1 MDAFGDDVGVASGL
15 IIWRVENFKPV
26 RIATEF
32 HGQFYVGD
40 SYIVLS
46 SIIEGEYKSMN
57 LHFWLGKDS
66 SQDEKGA
73 AAALSA
79 RLDELLDDIPI
90 QYREVEG
97 RESSRFLSYFPNGIQ
112 YLWGGVASGFNHV
125 EDDSKTRLLH
135 VKGKKKI
142 TATEVAVSWDSFNHG
157 DIFVLQHKDQVFQ
170 WNGCESNPFERIKA
184 CRLANKIAAAEKSGR
199 VKVRIVEDADAEDS
213 VPEGMID
220 AMGERSTIAD
230 AMSDTLTPIEVH
242 RGPAVLFQVSTDSGS
257 LQVNELGK
265 APLTQDLLKSG
276 DCFLI
281 DAAAANKIFV
291 WKGKEAAEDERKA
304 AMSTAEKFID
314 QKGYPKE
321 TSIEVLPE
329 TGESTYFKEYFSD
342 WQHVEESAGLK
353 HFNLRPPKLF
363 SVSDAEGSLRVEE
376 ILGSLEQTDLLPK
389 EVCILDCFD
398 KIFVWNGKEASDQ
411 EKASAGGVAK
421 KFLETDPRGRS
432 VDTEIRFE
440 EQESESD
447 DFKSYFPE
455 WDVNCFVDPHQVL
468 LDMAEQMRVLTQRH
482 TY

>member
-1 MDAFGDDVGVASGL
+1 MEAFGKDVGVKTGVQ
-15 IIWRVENFKPV
+15 IWRVENFKPV
-26 RIATEF
+26 KIPDEF
-32 HGQFYVGD
+32 YGQFYVGD

-46 SIIEGEYKSMN
+46 SIIEKDYKSMN

-97 RESSRFLSYFPNGIQ
+97 GESARFLSYFPNGMQ

-125 EDDSKTRLLH
+125 VDDTKTRLLH

-142 TATEVAVSWDSFNHG
+142 SATEVKVSWDSFNHG
-157 DIFVLQHKDQVFQ
+157 DIFVLEHKDQVYQ

-184 CRLANKIAAAEKSGR
+184 CRMANKIASAERSGR
-199 VKVRIVEDADAEDS
+199 VKVRIIEDVNTKDA

-220 AMGERSTIAD
+220 ALGPRTKIAE
-230 AMSDTLTPIEVH
+230 AMCDSLTPIEVH
-242 RGPAVLFQVSTDSGS
+242 RGPAVLFQVTNDSGS
-257 LQVNELGK
+257 LEVKELGH
-265 APLTQDLLKSG
+265 APLAQAQLNTG

-291 WKGKEAAEDERKA
+291 WKGKEADGDERKA
-304 AMSTAEKFID
+304 AMSTAEKFIE
-314 QKGYPKE
+314 QKGYPKD

-329 TGESTYFKEYFSD
+329 LGESTYFKEYFGD
-342 WQHVEESAGLK
+342 WQHVEESAALK

-363 SVSDAEGSLRVEE
+363 SVSDAQGELRVDE

-398 KIFVWNGKEASDQ
+398 KIFVWFGKEASQ
-411 EKASAGGVAK
+411 AEKDSAHGFAK
-421 KFLETDPRGRS
+421 KFLETDPRGRDL
-432 VDTEIRFE
+432 DTELRLE
-440 EQESESD
+440 DQEGESD
-447 DFKSYFPE
+447 DFKAFFPE
-455 WDVNCFVDPHQVL
+455 WDPNCFVDPHQVL
-468 LDMAEQMRVLTQRH
+468 LDMAANMELLTQRA
-482 TY
+482 Y

>member
-1 MDAFGDDVGVASGL
+1 MEIFGDDVAVKTGL
-15 IIWRVENFKPV
+15 QIWRVENFKPV
-26 RIATEF
+26 RIAPEF

-46 SIIEGEYKSMN
+46 SIIEGDYKSMN

-79 RLDELLDDIPI
+79 QLDDWLDDIPI
-90 QYREVEG
+90 QYRESEG
-97 RESSRFLSYFPNGIQ
+97 CESSRFLAYFPNGLQ

-125 EDDSKTRLLH
+125 VDDTKTRLLH

-142 TATEVAVSWDSFNHG
+142 VATEVTVSWDSFNHG
-157 DIFVLQHKDQVFQ
+157 DIFVLEHKDQVYQ

-184 CRLANKIAAAEKSGR
+184 CRLANKIAAAERSGR
-199 VKVRIVEDADAEDS
+199 VKVRIVEDADSEDA

-220 AMGERSTIAD
+220 AMGPRTTIAP
-230 AMSDTLTPIEVH
+230 AMDDTLTPIEVH
-242 RGPAVLFQVSTDSGS
+242 RGPAVLFQVSSDSGS
-257 LQVNELGK
+257 LEVKELGR
-265 APLTQDLLKSG
+265 APLDQESLSTG

-291 WKGKEAAEDERKA
+291 WKGKEAAEDERKG
-304 AMSTAEKFID
+304 AMSTAEKFIT
-314 QKGYPKE
+314 QKGYPKD

-329 TGESTYFKEYFSD
+329 TGESTYFKEYFSN
-342 WQHVEESAGLK
+342 WKHVEESAGLK

-363 SVSDAEGSLRVEE
+363 SVSDADGNLRVEE

-398 KIFVWNGKEASDQ
+398 KIFVWFGKECSQ
-411 EKASAGGVAK
+411 LEKDSAEGVAK

-432 VDTEIRFE
+432 LDTEIRLE
-440 EQESESD
+440 EQEAESD
-447 DFKSYFPE
+447 DFKTYFPE
-455 WDVNCFVDPHQVL
+455 WNPNCFVDPHQVL
-468 LDMAEQMRVLTQRH
+468 LDMAEQMRVLTSR
-482 TY
+482 Y